1 MALCSTPLSAS
12 AFAASASSPDLKID
26 EYGGFVESAA
36 APPAGRRPPSPPDS
50 GNDVVRRIYRR
61 FHEGSIND
69 GKLHTDPRRRYGVGR
84 DVVAAAPRSARTA
97 PNARNARRRSL
108 CPADAESHWME
119 KMTRRTTETRASP
132 ALSTRSSAPR
142 HPPVAPWSHR
152 SPQSVHG
159 SQRRRL
165 RRRHR
170 RRCHPSDR
178 WLPDGGAAEHPCR
191 RRLQRTRSSRSS
203 RRCGAATEALPRYCD
218 EIKRWRPHR
227 RRRCRPRLLRMR
239 SCSPCWTRCTWC
251 AGGGRAHD
259 RHLSRQGV
267 EPLYHRFAVCVGHG
281 AWRPP
286 PSKQRH
292 AM

>member
-108 CPADAESHWME
+108 CPADAESHSDGKDDAE
-119 KMTRRTTETRASP
+119 NHRDTSLSSFVDKIIGAQTSTGCSLEPPKPAKRARIAATTPPPPPPPPLPPKRPLAAQTVAAAEAPVPATAAADTVEQILAEVRCCHRSAASLLRRNRAMAAP
-132 ALSTRSSAPR
+132 PPPPTLPPSAPADAL
-142 HPPVAPWSHR
+142 V
-152 SPQSVHG
+152 QSV
-159 SQRRRL
+159 L
-165 RRRHR
+165 
-170 RRCHPSDR
+170 
-178 WLPDGGAAEHPCR
+178 
-191 RRLQRTRSSRSS
+191 
-203 RRCGAATEALPRYCD
+203 D
-218 EIKRWRPHR
+218 EVYLVRGR
-227 RRRCRPRLLRMR
+227 RPR
-239 SCSPCWTRCTWC
+239 
-251 AGGGRAHD
+251 A
-259 RHLSRQGV
+259 
-267 EPLYHRFAVCVGHG
+267 
-281 AWRPP
+281 
-286 PSKQRH
+286 
-292 AM
+292 